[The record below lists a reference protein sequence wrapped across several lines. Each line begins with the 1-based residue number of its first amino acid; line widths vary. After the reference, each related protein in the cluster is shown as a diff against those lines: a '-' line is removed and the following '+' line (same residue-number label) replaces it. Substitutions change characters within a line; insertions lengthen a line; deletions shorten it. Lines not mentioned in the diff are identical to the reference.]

1 LNADTEQASYQ
12 SGTRHRHASNLTLSH
27 QKELIMKQKHQ
38 SVFLAGLL
46 ALAVGLSACSSW
58 RGGGMG
64 SSGSSGTSGET
75 GSSGTATGTSTSG
88 GMSGTGGGTGSQG
101 SGSWGGSS
109 SGSSGTSGTAG
120 SSSGYD
126 TSGSAGMEQQRGA
139 SAAATTPNATVA
151 AIEVMPRSGGTTMEG
166 ETAGANTA
174 QGSSSAGATGSSPDR
189 VYRVT
194 LRMDDG
200 STQVVTQQTT
210 PDFRTGDRVSLA
222 GGVIQH

>member
-1 LNADTEQASYQ
+1 
-12 SGTRHRHASNLTLSH
+12 
-27 QKELIMKQKHQ
+27 MKQKHQ

-75 GSSGTATGTSTSG
+75 GSSGTATGTSSSSG
-88 GMSGTGGGTGSQG
+88 
-101 SGSWGGSS
+101 S
-109 SGSSGTSGTAG
+109 SGSSGTSGTSG
-120 SSSGYD
+120 SSSAYD
-126 TSGSAGMEQQRGA
+126 SSGTSGTAGMSGSSGMMQERGA
-139 SAAATTPNATVA
+139 NAAATTPNATVA
-151 AIEVMPRSGGTTMEG
+151 AIEVMPRSGGTTMDG
-166 ETAGANTA
+166 ETAGAM
-174 QGSSSAGATGSSPDR
+174 GSSAGGTTGSSPDR
-189 VYRVT
+189 VYRIT

-210 PDFRTGDRVSLA
+210 PDYRTGDRVSLA

>member
-1 LNADTEQASYQ
+1 
-12 SGTRHRHASNLTLSH
+12 
-27 QKELIMKQKHQ
+27 MKQKHQ

-58 RGGGMG
+58 RGGGTG

-101 SGSWGGSS
+101 SGSWGGGS

-126 TSGSAGMEQQRGA
+126 TSGSAGMMQDRGA
-139 SAAATTPNATVA
+139 SAAATTPNATIA
-151 AIEVMPRSGGTTMEG
+151 AIEVMPRSSGTTTEG
-166 ETAGANTA
+166 ETAGAM
-174 QGSSSAGATGSSPDR
+174 GSSAGGTTGSSPDR
-189 VYRVT
+189 VYRIT